1 MDGNVGD
8 HLGLLGIIFQR
19 HPATRRLL
27 PRPLNEGLVRG
38 WTFRGQ
44 LLGTSVY
51 STFYL
56 ARINIPAFG
65 PIRCC
70 WMVIHALVDL
80 HELMLS

>member
-1 MDGNVGD
+1 MKEGSDSWKENVEG

-38 WTFRGQ
+38 WTSRGQ

-56 ARINIPAFG
+56 ARINKPTFG
-65 PIRCC
+65 PIRVAG
-70 WMVIHALVDL
+70 WLFMRL
-80 HELMLS
+80 